1 MGLCKSFCSR
11 EDRLQNVIVN
21 GYRPFLGW
29 VRIYSPGLLGIM
41 SMLLVQG
48 LAFAL
53 ALAGF
58 LAATAVENRF
68 QNYLRPSWEPPPVKP
83 VAVPLAA
90 E

>member
-1 MGLCKSFCSR
+1 
-11 EDRLQNVIVN
+11 
-21 GYRPFLGW
+21 
-29 VRIYSPGLLGIM
+29 
-41 SMLLVQG
+41 MLLVQG